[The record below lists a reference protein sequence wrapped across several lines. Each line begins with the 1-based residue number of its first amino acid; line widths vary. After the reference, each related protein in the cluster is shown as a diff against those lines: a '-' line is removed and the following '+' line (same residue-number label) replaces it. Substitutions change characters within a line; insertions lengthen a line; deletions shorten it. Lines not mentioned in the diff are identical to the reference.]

1 MKDPKSL
8 LRASI
13 IGTIT
18 VALCCFTPVL
28 VVLFGAVGLTA
39 LTSYLNYVLLP
50 ALAFFISLTGYAVW
64 RKKKYEACCDSSST
78 KESRE
83 CLTTTCILP

>member
-1 MKDPKSL
+1 MKDPNSL

-18 VALCCFTPVL
+18 VAPCCFTPVL

-39 LTSYLNYVLLP
+39 LP

-64 RKKKYEACCDSSST
+64 RKKKYEAYCDSSST